1 MNNVNLLK
9 IANVFRKVIAP
20 LFRQNHNSVGDTEG
34 LSYITTVGISA
45 LFKSL
50 LKLPI
55 VIVQYHVL
63 TCFMGHTSHN

>member
-1 MNNVNLLK
+1 MNNINLLK

-20 LFRQNHNSVGDTEG
+20 LFRQNYNSVGDTKG

-50 LKLPI
+50 LKLTI
-55 VIVQYHVL
+55 VVVEYYVL
-63 TCFMGHTSHN
+63 ACFMGHTSHN